1 MKGWSPF
8 HQDEKKMKV
17 TPGEKAKPKYRL
29 KVGTKPDG
37 TKDYF
42 KVDEKGTLPKP
53 DTKQKLEQYK
63 EAYFEEKL
71 V

>member
-8 HQDEKKMKV
+8 HQDEKKMNV

-42 KVDEKGTLPKP
+42 KVDEKGTNIKISESEYNRLKGN
-53 DTKQKLEQYK
+53 
-63 EAYFEEKL
+63 
-71 V
+71 